1 MDAAGLERKLGGV
14 VKDMESPRMLKELG
28 DRLATSVADAVR
40 ATPVAH
46 GSLQDLSMSGWP
58 TELVGYA
65 RVISPTEVAVQP
77 KGRAVGQFRILQD
90 GRKDY
95 AAGDMRDAGYG
106 KTRKDGTRK
115 LKQRL
120 VKQNVTGHGGKGT
133 WSDAEARMLARAGPE
148 WAGRFDGVMARFFT
162 RG

>member
-1 MDAAGLERKLGGV
+1 VDAAGLERKLQLV
-14 VKDMESPRMLKELG
+14 INDMESPRMLKELG

-58 TELVGYA
+58 VELVGYA

-95 AAGDMRDAGYG
+95 AAGDMRSSGTYVSKKTG
-106 KTRKDGTRK
+106 ERKQKTRK
-115 LKQRL
+115 